1 MDIKQFVMMSKDIIE
16 KYLEHKGDTETL
28 NKLQELDIVLMD
40 SSIVMNNRKGMF
52 FIEDIGNILYEV
64 TIDYNNQK
72 AYLAVYQG
80 IDGLE
85 FDFTIN
91 QPEEQTVSQTEPQE
105 VVVDTEEIP
114 VEKVEAE
121 LDQNLQ
127 K

>member
-1 MDIKQFVMMSKDIIE
+1 MDIKRFVMMSKDIIG
-16 KYLEHKGDTETL
+16 KYLEQKGDIETL

-52 FIEDIGNILYEV
+52 FIRDLVNILYEV

-91 QPEEQTVSQTEPQE
+91 QPEPQE

-114 VEKVEAE
+114 VENIEVEQE
-121 LDQNLQ
+121 NEGS